1 MQHKL
6 IIIFLHYVFLD
17 SSGNFAKFTVI
28 WFAAKVVNTKVID
41 KLCIKL
47 LSKFGGIWP
56 SSLGATVIQS
66 LITVLL
72 ALCLV
77 GPDYV
82 VL

>member
-1 MQHKL
+1 M
-6 IIIFLHYVFLD
+6 IF
-17 SSGNFAKFTVI
+17 
-28 WFAAKVVNTKVID
+28 WFAGKVVNTKVVD

-56 SSLGATVIQS
+56 SSLGATVVQS
-66 LITVLL
+66 WITVLL
-72 ALCLV
+72 ALSLV